1 MPHANLR
8 DGATLYFET
17 HGSGPPL
24 MLVTGLGG
32 VATFWEPHVEAFA
45 RHFTV
50 ILHDHRGCGRSA
62 LSRIDYSV
70 EQMADDALQLMDA
83 LGIGRAHW
91 VGHSTGGA
99 MGQAI
104 AIDHPGRIDR
114 LVLCG
119 TWAKTDA
126 YFRRGFDLRATVL
139 RELGPVAYAKTSGLA
154 LHAPSWI
161 RDHDDVLAANEA
173 RAHETIPVPEILL
186 SRIAA
191 IVAHDRRDQMHR
203 IAAPTLAIGARDDAV
218 TPAYFTEEIGRLVP
232 DCRTVILPYGGHF
245 FPNVVSDAYQRILLD
260 FLLGKAASAT

>member
-1 MPHANLR
+1 MPHITLR
-8 DGATLYFET
+8 DGATLFHET

-45 RHFTV
+45 RHFAV

-62 LSRIDYSV
+62 LSRITYSV

-83 LGIGRAHW
+83 LGIKRAHW

-99 MGQAI
+99 MGQAV
-104 AIDHPGRIDR
+104 AVDHPERIDR

-126 YFRRGFDLRATVL
+126 FFRRAFELRAMVL
-139 RELGPVAYAKTSGLA
+139 RELGPVAYTKASGLA
-154 LHAPSWI
+154 LQAPFWI

-186 SRIAA
+186 SRIDA
-191 IVAHDRRDQMHR
+191 IVAHDRRDQLHR
-203 IAAPTLAIGARDDAV
+203 VTAPTLAIGARDDQV
-218 TPAYFTEEIGRLVP
+218 TPSYFTEEIGRLVP
-232 DCRTVILPYGGHF
+232 DCRTVVLPYGGHF
-245 FPNVVSDAYQRILLD
+245 FPNVVQQTYQRILLD
-260 FLLGKAASAT
+260 FLLDKAASAT

>member
-1 MPHANLR
+1 MPQITLR
-8 DGATLYFET
+8 DGATLFLET

-32 VATFWEPHVEAFA
+32 VATFWEPHIQAFA

-83 LGIGRAHW
+83 LGVERAHW

-104 AIDHPGRIDR
+104 AVEYPERIDK

-126 YFRRGFDLRATVL
+126 YFRRLFELRATVL
-139 RELGPVAYAKTSGLA
+139 RELGPEAYTKASGLA
-154 LHAPSWI
+154 LHAPFWI

-191 IVAHDRRDQMHR
+191 IVAHDQRDQLHR
-203 IAAPTLAIGARDDAV
+203 VTAPTLAIGARDDAV
-218 TPAYFTEEIGRLVP
+218 TPAYFTEELGRLVP
-232 DCRTVILPYGGHF
+232 RCQTVVLPYGGHF
-245 FPNVVSDAYQRILLD
+245 FPNVVPDLYQRILLD